1 MNFMKLFDFAALK
14 NVNWAK
20 PALETKNV
28 FTWLSLGMISLML
41 LFVFIPWFGAYNE
54 FTGDGAY
61 RLGITLWNGILGFL
75 FAGAALVGWLY
86 KQPAIVFWASV
97 TAMLLGFIGMFG
109 YTALTD
115 NGITLS
121 AAEVEVMVEGFRG
134 RIETTHIGA
143 ILFFLASL
151 GSSVVACLYAV
162 LPKKAE

>member
-28 FTWLSLGMISLML
+28 FTWISLGMISLML

-109 YTALTD
+109 YAALTD

-143 ILFFLASL
+143 VLFFLASL

-162 LPKKAE
+162 LPNKAE

>member
-28 FTWLSLGMISLML
+28 FTWISLGMISLML

>member
-28 FTWLSLGMISLML
+28 FTWISLGMISLML
-41 LFVFIPWFGAYNE
+41 LFVFIPWFGAYNV
-54 FTGDGAY
+54 FTDDGAF

-75 FAGAALVGWLY
+75 FAGAAMVGWLY

-109 YTALTD
+109 YTALTED
-115 NGITLS
+115 GYTLS

-143 ILFFLASL
+143 VLFFLASL
-151 GSSVVACLYAV
+151 GSSVVACLDAV

>member
-20 PALETKNV
+20 PALETKNA
-28 FTWLSLGMISLML
+28 FTWISLGMISLML
-41 LFVFIPWFGAYNE
+41 LFVFIPWFGAYNDI
-54 FTGDGAY
+54 TGDGAY

-75 FAGAALVGWLY
+75 FACAALVGWLY

-109 YTALTD
+109 YASLTD

-162 LPKKAE
+162 LHKKAE

>member
-1 MNFMKLFDFAALK
+1 MKLFDFAALK

-28 FTWLSLGMISLML
+28 FTWISLGMISLML
-41 LFVFIPWFGAYNE
+41 LFVFIPWFGAYNV
-54 FTGDGAY
+54 FTDDGAC

-109 YTALTD
+109 YTSLTD

-121 AAEVEVMVEGFRG
+121 AAEVEVWVEGLRG

>member
-28 FTWLSLGMISLML
+28 FTWISLGMISLML
-41 LFVFIPWFGAYNE
+41 LFVFFPWFGAYNE
-54 FTGDGAY
+54 FTDDGAF

-121 AAEVEVMVEGFRG
+121 AAEVEVMVEGLRG

-143 ILFFLASL
+143 VLFFLASL

>member
-1 MNFMKLFDFAALK
+1 MKLFDFAALK

-28 FTWLSLGMISLML
+28 FTWISLGMISLML
-41 LFVFIPWFGAYNE
+41 LFVFIPWFGAYNV
-54 FTGDGAY
+54 FTDDGAY

-109 YTALTD
+109 YTSLTD

-121 AAEVEVMVEGFRG
+121 AAEVEVWVEGLRG

-162 LPKKAE
+162 LPKKVE

>member
-20 PALETKNV
+20 PALETKNA
-28 FTWLSLGMISLML
+28 FTWISLGMISLML
-41 LFVFIPWFGAYNE
+41 LFVFIPWFGAYNDI
-54 FTGDGAY
+54 TGDGAY

-97 TAMLLGFIGMFG
+97 TAMILGFIGMFG
-109 YTALTD
+109 YASLTD

>member
-1 MNFMKLFDFAALK
+1 MKLFDFAALK

-20 PALETKNV
+20 PALETKNA
-28 FTWLSLGMISLML
+28 FTWISLGMISLML

-61 RLGITLWNGILGFL
+61 RLGISLWNGILGFL

-109 YTALTD
+109 YAALTD

-143 ILFFLASL
+143 VLFFLASL

>member
-1 MNFMKLFDFAALK
+1 MKLFDFAALK

-20 PALETKNV
+20 PALETKNA
-28 FTWLSLGMISLML
+28 FTWISLGMISLML
-41 LFVFIPWFGAYNE
+41 LFVFIPWFGAYNDI
-54 FTGDGAY
+54 TGDGAY

-109 YTALTD
+109 YASLTD

>member
-28 FTWLSLGMISLML
+28 FTWISLGMISLML

-61 RLGITLWNGILGFL
+61 RLGISLWNGILGFL

-109 YTALTD
+109 YAALTD

-143 ILFFLASL
+143 VLFFLASL

-162 LPKKAE
+162 LPNKAE

>member
-1 MNFMKLFDFAALK
+1 MKLFDFAALK

>member
-20 PALETKNV
+20 PALETKNA
-28 FTWLSLGMISLML
+28 FTWISLGMISLML
-41 LFVFIPWFGAYNE
+41 LFVFIPWFGAYNDI
-54 FTGDGAY
+54 TGDGAY

-75 FAGAALVGWLY
+75 FASAALVGWLY

-109 YTALTD
+109 YASLTD

-121 AAEVEVMVEGFRG
+121 AAEVEVMVEDLRG
-134 RIETTHIGA
+134 IIETTHIGA

>member
-28 FTWLSLGMISLML
+28 FTWISLGMISLML
-41 LFVFIPWFGAYNE
+41 LFVFFPWFGAYNA
-54 FTGDGAY
+54 DDAVY

-109 YTALTD
+109 YTSLTD

-121 AAEVEVMVEGFRG
+121 AAEVEVMVESFRG

-143 ILFFLASL
+143 VLFFLASL

>member
-20 PALETKNV
+20 PALETKNA
-28 FTWLSLGMISLML
+28 FTWISLGMISLML

-61 RLGITLWNGILGFL
+61 RLGISLWNGILGFL

-109 YTALTD
+109 YAALTD

-143 ILFFLASL
+143 VLFFLASL

-162 LPKKAE
+162 LPNKAE

>member
-1 MNFMKLFDFAALK
+1 MKLFDFAALK

-20 PALETKNV
+20 PALETKNA
-28 FTWLSLGMISLML
+28 FTWISLGMISLML
-41 LFVFIPWFGAYNE
+41 LFVFIPWFGAYNDI
-54 FTGDGAY
+54 TGDGAY

-75 FAGAALVGWLY
+75 FASAALVGWLY

-109 YTALTD
+109 YASLTD

>member
-20 PALETKNV
+20 PALETKNA
-28 FTWLSLGMISLML
+28 FTWISLGMISLML
-41 LFVFIPWFGAYNE
+41 LFVFIPWFGAYNDI
-54 FTGDGAY
+54 TGDGAY

-109 YTALTD
+109 YASLTD

>member
-28 FTWLSLGMISLML
+28 FTWISLGMISLML
-41 LFVFIPWFGAYNE
+41 LFVFFPWFGAYNV
-54 FTGDGAY
+54 FTDDGAF

-134 RIETTHIGA
+134 RIETTHFGA
-143 ILFFLASL
+143 VLFFLASL

>member
-1 MNFMKLFDFAALK
+1 MKLFDFAALK

-28 FTWLSLGMISLML
+28 FTWISLGMISLML
-41 LFVFIPWFGAYNE
+41 LFVFFPWFGAYSA
-54 FTGDGAY
+54 FTDDGTF

-75 FAGAALVGWLY
+75 FAGAAMVGWLY

-109 YTALTD
+109 YTALTE
-115 NGITLS
+115 NGYTLS

-143 ILFFLASL
+143 VLFFLASL
-151 GSSVVACLYAV
+151 GSSVVACLDAV

>member
-28 FTWLSLGMISLML
+28 FTWISLGMISLML

-143 ILFFLASL
+143 VLFFLASL

>member
-28 FTWLSLGMISLML
+28 FTWISLGMISLML
-41 LFVFIPWFGAYNE
+41 LFVFFPWFGAYNE

-109 YTALTD
+109 YAALTD

-143 ILFFLASL
+143 VLFFLASL

>member
-1 MNFMKLFDFAALK
+1 MKLFDFAALK

-20 PALETKNV
+20 PALETKNA
-28 FTWLSLGMISLML
+28 FTWISLGMISLML
-41 LFVFIPWFGAYNE
+41 LFVFIPWFGAYNDI
-54 FTGDGAY
+54 TGDGAY

-109 YTALTD
+109 YTSLTD

>member
-1 MNFMKLFDFAALK
+1 MKLFDFAALK

-28 FTWLSLGMISLML
+28 FTWISLGMISLML
-41 LFVFIPWFGAYNE
+41 LFVFFPWFGAYNE

-109 YTALTD
+109 YAALTD

-143 ILFFLASL
+143 VLFFLASL

>member
-1 MNFMKLFDFAALK
+1 MKLFDFAALK

-28 FTWLSLGMISLML
+28 FTWISLGMISLML

-61 RLGITLWNGILGFL
+61 RLGISLWNGILGFL
-75 FAGAALVGWLY
+75 FTGAALVGWLY

-109 YTALTD
+109 YAALTD

-143 ILFFLASL
+143 VLFFLASL

>member
-20 PALETKNV
+20 PALETKNA
-28 FTWLSLGMISLML
+28 FTWISLGMISLML

-61 RLGITLWNGILGFL
+61 RLGISLWNGILGFL

-109 YTALTD
+109 YAALTD

-143 ILFFLASL
+143 VLFFLASL

>member
-20 PALETKNV
+20 PALETKNA
-28 FTWLSLGMISLML
+28 FTWISLGMISLML

-109 YTALTD
+109 YAALTD

-143 ILFFLASL
+143 VLFFLASL

>member
-28 FTWLSLGMISLML
+28 FTWISLGMISLML
-41 LFVFIPWFGAYNE
+41 LFVFIPWFGVYSGI
-54 FTGDGAY
+54 TDDGTF
-61 RLGITLWNGILGFL
+61 RFGITLWNGILGFL

-97 TAMLLGFIGMFG
+97 TAMILGFIGMFG
-109 YTALTD
+109 YTSLSADGYTW
-115 NGITLS
+115 S
-121 AAEVEVMVEGFRG
+121 AAEVEVIVEGFRG
-134 RIETTHIGA
+134 GVETTHIGA

>member
-28 FTWLSLGMISLML
+28 FTWISLGMISLML
-41 LFVFIPWFGAYNE
+41 LFVFFPWFGAYISD
-54 FTGDGAY
+54 DGTF

-75 FAGAALVGWLY
+75 FAGAAMVGWLY

-97 TAMLLGFIGMFG
+97 TAMILGFIGMFG
-109 YTALTD
+109 YTSLSADGYTW
-115 NGITLS
+115 S
-121 AAEVEVMVEGFRG
+121 AAEVEVIVEGFRG
-134 RIETTHIGA
+134 RIETTHFGA
-143 ILFFLASL
+143 VLFFLASL
-151 GSSVVACLYAV
+151 GSSVVACLDAV